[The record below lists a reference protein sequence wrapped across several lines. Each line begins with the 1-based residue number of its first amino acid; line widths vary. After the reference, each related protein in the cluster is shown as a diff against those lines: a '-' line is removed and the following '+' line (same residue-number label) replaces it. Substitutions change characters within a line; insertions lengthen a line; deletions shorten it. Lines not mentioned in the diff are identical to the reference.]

1 MKIRSLL
8 FAVCASFLLG
18 ASSASQLSV
27 LWSSRISDESY
38 WYLAAPYNGSSLPSQ
53 ITCGTF
59 GIAYCRA
66 DTYDFTSG
74 SRISS
79 DVGVCRPAASPSG
92 SLAAIGYVYPNANV
106 VFNASGSSFSAKIDK
121 QYYPA
126 YGTSV
131 LATDHEVFVWGSR
144 PLKDPSF
151 GVACMFYGSEVKKS
165 LEAGPCIDN
174 YGEGE
179 AAQDMSLS
187 SDGLV
192 LLLAAGFKLSV
203 YRRASI
209 ESAFRQTFNFT
220 FGVVVNFAALSA
232 DGSVFACSCDDGMC
246 GYKIDPS
253 GSYERSWSVAAVDDF
268 HFEQAA
274 LSAASDD
281 ETLLVALMNNAD
293 STQW

>member
-1 MKIRSLL
+1 MQFRVLL
-8 FAVCASFLLG
+8 VAVCCTFFL
-18 ASSASQLSV
+18 APSSASELSV
-27 LWSSRISDESY
+27 LWTSRISDESY
-38 WYLAAPYNGSSLPSQ
+38 WYLAAPYNGSSLPPR

-59 GIAYCRA
+59 GVAYCRA

-74 SRISS
+74 DRISS
-79 DVGVCRPAASPSG
+79 DVGVCRPSASPS
-92 SLAAIGYVYPNANV
+92 SLGAIGYVYPNANV
-106 VFNASGSSFSAKIDK
+106 IFNSSGSSFAAKIDH

-126 YGTSV
+126 YGSSIVT
-131 LATDHEVFVWGSR
+131 TDHEVFVWGSR

-151 GVACMFYGSEVKKS
+151 GVACMFYGSEARKS
-165 LEAGPCIDN
+165 LDAGPCIEN

-179 AAQDMSLS
+179 AAQDISLS

-192 LLLAAGFKLSV
+192 LLLTAGFKLSV
-203 YRRASI
+203 YRRASTDG
-209 ESAFRQTFNFT
+209 AFQQTFNFT

-232 DGSVFACSCDDGMC
+232 DGSAFVCSCDDGMC
-246 GYKIDPS
+246 GFKIDSS
-253 GSYERSWSVAAVDDF
+253 GSYERSWSVAAVDGF

-274 LSAASDD
+274 LSLSSDD